1 MRILLW
7 ILRLAIFLT
16 LFGLALLN
24 TEDAT
29 IRLFFGQFWRVP
41 LILLLFIFFAA
52 GMLFGM
58 LSAMLRW
65 SRKK

>member
-7 ILRLAIFLT
+7 IFRLAIFLI
-16 LFGLALLN
+16 LFGLALFN

-29 IRLFFGQFWRVP
+29 LRLFFGQSWGVP
-41 LILLLFIFFAA
+41 LILLLFVFFAA